1 MDFKRFFP
9 PAVQAALAYDPP
21 GAWIP
26 RVRRPDTIRLNRGYP
41 FPESVPVAELG
52 QATMA
57 LLAEEKDAPFHYLGS
72 PTMGRLPKLLASRSA
87 LRGMPVGEGE
97 LMVTLG
103 GAQVLDLAA
112 HALLGPDD
120 LVAVEAPTYME
131 ALETFRNY
139 TPHIVSYR
147 VDEGGLDVDA
157 LAADLA
163 ERSAANRPV
172 PKLLYTIAS
181 FHNPTGTTLSLER
194 RRKLLT
200 LAEEYDFLIL
210 EDDAYGELAFGE
222 VPVPLKALDT
232 AGRVIYAGS
241 LSKVIAPGFRLG
253 WVHAAKP
260 LVDAMFLFKKD
271 LEAPFAHAVATTYL
285 GSIDFGARVA
295 HLRNAYRERRDLMLE
310 GLRRYMP
317 PAATW
322 TVPQGGYF
330 VWVRIP
336 GVDTGALQEA
346 ALEEG
351 VAYVPGQ
358 YFYFSPGEGRD
369 YLRLSFSYIP
379 AEKMERGLAI
389 LGRLTGG
396 GR

>member
-1 MDFKRFFP
+1 
-9 PAVQAALAYDPP
+9 
-21 GAWIP
+21 
-26 RVRRPDTIRLNRGYP
+26 
-41 FPESVPVAELG
+41 
-52 QATMA
+52 
-57 LLAEEKDAPFHYLGS
+57 
-72 PTMGRLPKLLASRSA
+72 MGRLPGLLASRSA
-87 LRGMPVGEGE
+87 QRGMLVGDGE

-147 VDEGGLDVDA
+147 VDDGGLDVDA

-163 ERSAANRPV
+163 GRRAANRPV